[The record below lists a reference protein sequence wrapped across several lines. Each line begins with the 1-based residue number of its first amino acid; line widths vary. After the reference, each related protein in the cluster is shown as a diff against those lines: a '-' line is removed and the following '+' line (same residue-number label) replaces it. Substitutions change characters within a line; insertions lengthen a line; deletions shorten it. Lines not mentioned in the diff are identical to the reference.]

1 MGSKSRLGIKSFTCL
16 FFLTLLLLRMG
27 GMVHAGSLRMME
39 RQFGLTATDT
49 GLFYTVENIMAL
61 CMILILGYL
70 GDNYNIPRM
79 LGICSLVAGVSY
91 ILPALPYFLN
101 MKVSGT
107 NQNLTVI
114 TNITTGGPPD
124 IVCHL
129 GQLNTTGCQIEDE
142 DDVISN
148 RQAYYIIVISRL
160 LLGLGFNSQPNLGAA
175 YIVGNTKQQ
184 SMHIGTN
191 HYVYILNN
199 SYYTNYKS

>member
-1 MGSKSRLGIKSFTCL
+1 MVAKSRLGIKSFTCL

-27 GMVHAGSLRMME
+27 GMVHYGSLRMME

-49 GLFYTVENIMAL
+49 GLLHAIENIMAVS
-61 CMILILGYL
+61 MILILGYL
-70 GDNYNIPRM
+70 GDKYNIPRM

-107 NQNLTVI
+107 NQNLTAAPNFTI
-114 TNITTGGPPD
+114 GGHPD

-129 GQLNTTGCQIEDE
+129 GQLNTTACQVEDKGE
-142 DDVISN
+142 MVSN
-148 RQAYYIIVISRL
+148 RQAYYIIVISRI

-175 YIVGNTKQQ
+175 YIVGNTKRQ

-191 HYVYILNN
+191 IYVYILNN
-199 SYYTNYKS
+199 